1 MGNWSDFMSHIL
13 AKSKDSAIL
22 EAGECGGAVTSIF
35 KYLLDEGIV
44 DGVLALRPG
53 DDIYDGVPTFI
64 TSSQDLISTA
74 GSYHCAP
81 TMVGNLIQK
90 YFSDKKI
97 AVAVKPCD
105 IRSIEELISRHKINR
120 DNIYTVG
127 LNCGGTVPPV
137 TGRKMIELFYDIDP
151 DDVVSEE
158 IDKGQFIVE
167 LADGTEKGVKIH
179 ELEQQGYGR
188 RNNCQRCDVK
198 IPRKANIACGNWG
211 SEDGWTFIE
220 INDEKGQEL
229 IDGAKNAGILETKN
243 ASEQAIEAR
252 SKVEGIMIKMAK
264 KSQNSEFEDARDMD
278 AWKRCIGCY
287 ACRDICPI
295 CWCYEN
301 CELNK
306 SYFKDALN
314 IPPEPISFQGIRL
327 SHMSFSCVDCGQ
339 CDDVCPMDIPVS
351 LIFDKLQKKYYD
363 RTGYIAG
370 VSDDIKPPL
379 YSPEKTEL

>member
-1 MGNWSDFMSHIL
+1 MSYVL
-13 AKSKDSAIL
+13 AKSKNSDIL

-44 DGVLALRPG
+44 DGVLTISPQ
-53 DDIYDGVPTFI
+53 DDIYDGVPTFV
-64 TSSQDLISTA
+64 TDSEDLINTA

-81 TMVGNLIQK
+81 TMVGDLIQK
-90 YFSDKKI
+90 YLSDKKI

-105 IRSIEELISRHKINR
+105 IRSINELIKRHKINP

-127 LNCGGTVPPV
+127 LNCGGTVSPV
-137 TGRKMIELFYDIDP
+137 TGRKMIDLFYEINP

-179 ELEQQGYGR
+179 DLETEGFGR
-188 RNNCQRCDVK
+188 RLNCQRCDVK

-211 SEDGWTFIE
+211 ASEGWTFIE
-220 INDEKGQEL
+220 INDEKGEEL
-229 IDGAKNAGILETKN
+229 IEGAKKAGLIETKSP
-243 ASEQAIEAR
+243 AQDAIDAR
-252 SKVEGIMIKMAK
+252 SKVENIMIKLSK
-264 KSQNSEFEDARDMD
+264 KTQDATYGKVDEMEE
-278 AWKRCIGCY
+278 WNRCIRCY
-287 ACRDICPI
+287 ACRDVCPI
-295 CWCYEN
+295 CWCHEN
-301 CELNK
+301 CEINK
-306 SYFKDALN
+306 SYFKDSG
-314 IPPEPISFQGIRL
+314 IPPKPIAFQGIRL

-351 LIFDKLQKKYYD
+351 LIFDKLQKKYND

-379 YSPEKTEL
+379 YSPAKEEL

>member
-1 MGNWSDFMSHIL
+1 MSHIL
-13 AKSKDSAIL
+13 ARSKDGAIL

-35 KYLLDEGIV
+35 KYLLDEGLV

-64 TSSQDLISTA
+64 TDSEDLISTA

-90 YFSDKKI
+90 YFSDKKV

-105 IRSIEELISRHKINR
+105 IRSIEELIKRHKINP
-120 DNIYTVG
+120 DNIFTVG
-127 LNCGGTVPPV
+127 LNCGGTVSPV
-137 TGRKMIELFYDIDP
+137 TGRKMIELFYDINP

-179 ELEQQGYGR
+179 ELEQQGFGR

-229 IDGAKNAGILETKN
+229 IEGAKGAGILETKN

-252 SKVEGIMIKMAK
+252 SKVEGIMIKMAGK
-264 KSQNSEFEDARDMD
+264 VQNAKFGDAANMD
-278 AWKRCIGCY
+278 AWNRCIGCY

-306 SYFKDALN
+306 SYFKDVLN
-314 IPPEPISFQGIRL
+314 IPPEPIAFQGVRL
-327 SHMSFSCVDCGQ
+327 SHMSFSCCNCGQ

-351 LIFDKLQKKYYD
+351 LIFDKLQKKYYN
-363 RTGYIAG
+363 RTGYVAG

-379 YSPEKTEL
+379 YSPDKVEL

>member
-1 MGNWSDFMSHIL
+1 MTYIL
-13 AKSKDSAIL
+13 AKSKDDAIL

-44 DGVLALRPG
+44 DGVLALRPV

-64 TSSQDLISTA
+64 TKSEDLISTA

-90 YFSDKKI
+90 YFYDKKV
-97 AVAVKPCD
+97 AVSVKPCD
-105 IRSIEELISRHKINR
+105 IRSIQELIKRHKINP
-120 DNIYTVG
+120 DNIYTIG
-127 LNCGGTVPPV
+127 LNCGGTVSPI

-167 LADGTEKGVKIH
+167 LADGSEKGVKIH
-179 ELEQQGYGR
+179 ELEQEGYGR

-229 IDGAKNAGILETKN
+229 IDGAKSAGILETKN
-243 ASEQAIEAR
+243 PSEQAIGGR
-252 SKVEGIMIKMAK
+252 SKVEGIMKKMASK
-264 KSQNSEFEDARDMD
+264 VQNAKFGDAANME

-306 SYFKDALN
+306 AYFKDELN
-314 IPPEPISFQGIRL
+314 IPPEPISFQGVRL

-363 RTGYIAG
+363 RTGYVAG

>member
-1 MGNWSDFMSHIL
+1 MSYVL
-13 AKSKDSAIL
+13 AKSKNSDIL

-44 DGVLALRPG
+44 DGVLTISPQ
-53 DDIYDGVPTFI
+53 DDIYDGVPTFV
-64 TSSQDLISTA
+64 TDSEDLINTA

-81 TMVGNLIQK
+81 TMFGDLIQK
-90 YFSDKKI
+90 YLSDKKI

-105 IRSIEELISRHKINR
+105 IRSINELIKRHKINP

-127 LNCGGTVPPV
+127 LNCGGTVSPV
-137 TGRKMIELFYDIDP
+137 TGRKMIDLFYEINP

-179 ELEQQGYGR
+179 DLETEGFGR
-188 RNNCQRCDVK
+188 RLNCQRCDVK

-211 SEDGWTFIE
+211 ASEGWTFIE
-220 INDEKGQEL
+220 INDKKGEEL
-229 IDGAKNAGILETKN
+229 IEGAKKAGLIETK
-243 ASEQAIEAR
+243 SPSQDAIDAR
-252 SKVEGIMIKMAK
+252 SKVENIMIKLSK
-264 KSQNSEFEDARDMD
+264 KTQDATYGKVDEMEE
-278 AWKRCIGCY
+278 WNRCIRCY
-287 ACRDICPI
+287 ACRDVCPI
-295 CWCYEN
+295 CWCHEN
-301 CELNK
+301 CEINK
-306 SYFKDALN
+306 SYFKDSG
-314 IPPEPISFQGIRL
+314 IPPKPIAFQGIRL

-351 LIFDKLQKKYYD
+351 LIFDKLQKKYCD

-379 YSPEKTEL
+379 YSPAKEEL

>member
-1 MGNWSDFMSHIL
+1 MSYVL
-13 AKSKDSAIL
+13 AKSKNSDIL

-44 DGVLALRPG
+44 DGVLTISPQ
-53 DDIYDGVPTFI
+53 DDIYDGVPTFV
-64 TSSQDLISTA
+64 TDSEDLINTA

-81 TMVGNLIQK
+81 TMVGDLIQK
-90 YFSDKKI
+90 YLSDKKI

-105 IRSIEELISRHKINR
+105 IRSINELIKRHKINP

-127 LNCGGTVPPV
+127 LNCGGTVSPV
-137 TGRKMIELFYDIDP
+137 TGRKMIDLFYEINP

-179 ELEQQGYGR
+179 DLETEGFGR
-188 RNNCQRCDVK
+188 RLNCQRCDVK

-211 SEDGWTFIE
+211 ASEGWTFIE
-220 INDEKGQEL
+220 INDEKGEEL
-229 IDGAKNAGILETKN
+229 IEGAKKAGLIETK
-243 ASEQAIEAR
+243 SPSQDAIDAR
-252 SKVEGIMIKMAK
+252 SKVENIMIKLSK
-264 KSQNSEFEDARDMD
+264 KTQDATYGKVDEMEE
-278 AWKRCIGCY
+278 WNRCIRCY
-287 ACRDICPI
+287 ACRDVCPI
-295 CWCYEN
+295 CWCHEN
-301 CELNK
+301 CEINK
-306 SYFKDALN
+306 SYFKDSG
-314 IPPEPISFQGIRL
+314 IPPKPIAFQGIRL

-351 LIFDKLQKKYYD
+351 LIFDKLQKKYND

-379 YSPEKTEL
+379 YSPAKEEL